1 MRYGDSVSLS
11 RIRNPRQT
19 PVPEWGFGP
28 NFWKIIRPWISKNFR
43 AAYWKTTNFSIYRNI
58 NARNCKSRTFDELHL
73 KGDISWGADVQFK
86 NEALQ
91 ATRLANFISAFMQ
104 VVDPKEVFPGT
115 RVTDKPLTE
124 DQMIGEW
131 NLNIYL
137 FSFLKCIK
145 QNLLISGGDY
155 LTISS

>member
-1 MRYGDSVSLS
+1 MKQH
-11 RIRNPRQT
+11 RIL
-19 PVPEWGFGP
+19 EE
-28 NFWKIIRPWISKNFR
+28 
-43 AAYWKTTNFSIYRNI
+43 TTNFSIYRNI

-124 DQMIGEW
+124 DQMIGE
-131 NLNIYL
+131 
-137 FSFLKCIK
+137 
-145 QNLLISGGDY
+145 
-155 LTISS
+155 

>member
-1 MRYGDSVSLS
+1 MLIKDL
-11 RIRNPRQT
+11 PR
-19 PVPEWGFGP
+19 PVCVD
-28 NFWKIIRPWISKNFR
+28 KNKSIEESN
-43 AAYWKTTNFSIYRNI
+43 AYILESWKTTNFSIYRNI

-124 DQMIGEW
+124 DQMIGE
-131 NLNIYL
+131 
-137 FSFLKCIK
+137 
-145 QNLLISGGDY
+145 
-155 LTISS
+155 

>member
-1 MRYGDSVSLS
+1 MLRVCLNHSFYS
-11 RIRNPRQT
+11 T
-19 PVPEWGFGP
+19 FGP
-28 NFWKIIRPWISKNFR
+28 KF
-43 AAYWKTTNFSIYRNI
+43 RNI
-58 NARNCKSRTFDELHL
+58 NEGNCKTRSFDELHL

-124 DQMIGEW
+124 DQMIGTSMRSIKRV
-131 NLNIYL
+131 LNFFY
-137 FSFLKCIK
+137 
-145 QNLLISGGDY
+145 
-155 LTISS
+155 

>member
-1 MRYGDSVSLS
+1 ML
-11 RIRNPRQT
+11 
-19 PVPEWGFGP
+19 
-28 NFWKIIRPWISKNFR
+28 
-43 AAYWKTTNFSIYRNI
+43 NFSGKEHHIGSEKATWNVITITEISLTTPFLILTHLTGITWMTFSNSSREWNVWLLRVCLHHSFYSTFAPKFRNI
-58 NARNCKSRTFDELHL
+58 NEGNCKTRSFDELHL

-124 DQMIGEW
+124 DQMIGRYI
-131 NLNIYL
+131 NV
-137 FSFLKCIK
+137 FH
-145 QNLLISGGDY
+145 Q
-155 LTISS
+155 TH